1 MRANYTRDSASIR
14 TLILTLTKLN
24 MLTYAEYFSCKA
36 RAAGNFARD
45 IEKNCNDYFT
55 RYEGFGH
62 DLALAE
68 SLKKEGISIEV
79 KGLSAFPVYRA
90 NRDRIVF
97 YLNLTARTLLRKRK
111 TKAQVKGF
119 LEAFLSQLLTCQW
132 TDGLN
137 RIRLD
142 RLLFEKLGII
152 VYDNGGRKNH
162 EKEKQ

>member
-1 MRANYTRDSASIR
+1 MKANYTRDSASIR

-36 RAAGNFARD
+36 RAAGSFARD

-62 DLALAE
+62 DFALAE
-68 SLKKEGISIEV
+68 SLEKEGISIKV
-79 KGLSAFPVYRA
+79 KGLGAFPVYRA

-97 YLNLTARTLLRKRK
+97 YLNLTAKTLLKRGK

-119 LEAFLSQLLTCQW
+119 LKAFLSQLLTCQW
-132 TDGLN
+132 TDGVN

-142 RLLFEKLGII
+142 KELLEKTNI
-152 VYDNGGRKNH
+152 VVADGKERKIY
-162 EKEKQ
+162 EK

>member
-62 DLALAE
+62 DFALAQ
-68 SLKKEGISIEV
+68 SLEKEGITIEA
-79 KGLSAFPVYRA
+79 KGLGAFPVYRA
-90 NRDRIVF
+90 NRDRIIF
-97 YLNLTARTLLRKRK
+97 YLNLTARTLLRKGK

-119 LEAFLSQLLTCQW
+119 LKAFLSQLLTCQW
-132 TDGLN
+132 TDGVN

-142 RLLFEKLGII
+142 KLLFEKLNII
-152 VYDNGGRKNH
+152 VTDERKIY

>member
-68 SLKKEGISIEV
+68 SLEKEGISIEV
-79 KGLSAFPVYRA
+79 KGLGAFPVYRA

-97 YLNLTARTLLRKRK
+97 YLNLTAKTLLRRGK

-119 LEAFLSQLLTCQW
+119 LKAFLLQLLTCQW
-132 TDGLN
+132 TDGVN

-142 RLLFEKLGII
+142 KELLEKTNI
-152 VYDNGGRKNH
+152 VVADGKERKIY
-162 EKEKQ
+162 EK

>member
-1 MRANYTRDSASIR
+1 MRANYTRDSASIK

-36 RAAGNFARD
+36 RAAGSFARD

-62 DLALAE
+62 DFALAE
-68 SLKKEGISIEV
+68 SLEKEGISIEV
-79 KGLSAFPVYRA
+79 KGLGAFPVYRA

-97 YLNLTARTLLRKRK
+97 YLNLTAKTLLRRGKP
-111 TKAQVKGF
+111 KAQVKGF
-119 LEAFLSQLLTCQW
+119 LKAFLSQLLTCQW
-132 TDGLN
+132 TDGVN

-142 RLLFEKLGII
+142 KELLEKTNI
-152 VYDNGGRKNH
+152 VVADGKERKIY
-162 EKEKQ
+162 EK